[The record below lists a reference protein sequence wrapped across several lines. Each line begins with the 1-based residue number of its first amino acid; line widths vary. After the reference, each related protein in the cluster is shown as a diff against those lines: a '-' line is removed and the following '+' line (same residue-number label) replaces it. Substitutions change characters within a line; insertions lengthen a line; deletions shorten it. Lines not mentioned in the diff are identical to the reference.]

1 MDIVTVIM
9 LETMMRSLIRI
20 VMTKTTTEIML
31 MTTTMMVMRM
41 MMMLMMMMLMMMML
55 MVTIVKLHMSWG
67 CVPGGA
73 PGWESVGGLSAGFW
87 RSDTR
92 RTIPGYSS
100 PTLRLSNRLL
110 FLETESSSDSDP
122 RQIEAAHIRHSD
134 TRAVWVFLGCS
145 KVPELLFKVTVK
157 LE

>member
-31 MTTTMMVMRM
+31 MTTTMMVM
-41 MMMLMMMMLMMMML
+41 MMLMM
-55 MVTIVKLHMSWG
+55 TIVKLHMSWG
-67 CVPGGA
+67 CVLGGA

-92 RTIPGYSS
+92 TIPGYSS
-100 PTLRLSNRLL
+100 PTLRLSNSPRLL
-110 FLETESSSDSDP
+110 FLERESSSDSDP
-122 RQIEAAHIRHSD
+122 RQTEAAHIRHSG
-134 TRAVWVFLGCS
+134 TRAVWVFLECS
-145 KVPELLFKVTVK
+145 KVPRLFKVTVK
-157 LE
+157 LEKS

>member
-9 LETMMRSLIRI
+9 LETMVRTLIRM

-31 MTTTMMVMRM
+31 MTTTTMV
-41 MMMLMMMMLMMMML
+41 MLMMMML

-92 RTIPGYSS
+92 TIPGYSS
-100 PTLRLSNRLL
+100 PTLRLSNSPRLL

-122 RQIEAAHIRHSD
+122 RQTEAAHIRHSD

-145 KVPELLFKVTVK
+145 KVPSLLFKVTVK